1 MGNKRKDFSAIE
13 LSSVIEKKQK
23 EASKVFETAEGV
35 SIPKTASAPKEPL
48 SHLEFSAGIPPFL
61 RGPYSTMYV
70 RRPWTIRQYAGFSS
84 AEESNAFYLKNLAMG
99 QKGLSVAFDLPTHR
113 GYDSDHE
120 RVQGDVGKAGV
131 AIDSVEDMKLLF
143 NQIPL
148 DAMSV
153 SMTMNG
159 AVLPIMAFYIVAAE
173 EQGVCPEHLSGTIQN
188 DILKEFMVRN
198 TYVYPPA
205 PSIKIVSEI
214 FKYTSKKM
222 PKFNSISISG
232 YHMQEAGATA
242 DIELAYTL
250 ADGLEYIKTGLKAGL
265 TIDEFAPRLSFFW
278 GIGMNH
284 FMEIAKMRAARMLWA
299 KLVKQFNPKNEKSL
313 ALRTHCQTSGW
324 SLTAQVPFNN
334 VARTTIEAMAAVFG
348 GTQSLHTNA
357 LDEAIAF
364 GKLVE
369 RDMRSKLDIHPD
381 DQSAL
386 SVRNM
391 AEVSKGV
398 DVFMIALFFIVIFI
412 GSGTL
417 IAGIIGISN
426 IMIFVIKERTKEF
439 GIRKALGAKPSSIV
453 GMVVQESVLIT
464 TIAGYLGLTLGTYVL
479 SLIGNSLE
487 KDYFIKDPSVSQGL
501 VVGATFVLIISG
513 LIAALV
519 PARKASQIK
528 PVVALRA
535 D

>member
-1 MGNKRKDFSAIE
+1 MFDLDRWREIFQSINKNKLRSIMSGFTVAFAILLFTLLFGVVSGLKNTFEGAFVDNAVNSMFIRVWKTTKPFNGLQSGRRIQLKNPDYNYIAEKYDSKIDLMTARIFKNFSISYKNKQDNYSITAVHPDHQF
-13 LSSVIEKKQK
+13 LEKTIITEGRYINQLDIN
-23 EASKVFETAEGV
+23 ESSKVIVIGRLVKSDLFGEKPALGKRVNVGGISYKVIGIFSDDGGDNEERISYIPVTTAQKLYG
-35 SIPKTASAPKEPL
+35 
-48 SHLEFSAGIPPFL
+48 
-61 RGPYSTMYV
+61 
-70 RRPWTIRQYAGFSS
+70 
-84 AEESNAFYLKNLAMG
+84 NNDYL
-99 QKGLSVAFDLPTHR
+99 
-113 GYDSDHE
+113 
-120 RVQGDVGKAGV
+120 
-131 AIDSVEDMKLLF
+131 
-143 NQIPL
+143 NQIR
-148 DAMSV
+148 
-153 SMTMNG
+153 
-159 AVLPIMAFYIVAAE
+159 I
-173 EQGVCPEHLSGTIQN
+173 
-188 DILKEFMVRN
+188 
-198 TYVYPPA
+198 
-205 PSIKIVSEI
+205 
-214 FKYTSKKM
+214 
-222 PKFNSISISG
+222 G
-232 YHMQEAGATA
+232 Y
-242 DIELAYTL
+242 
-250 ADGLEYIKTGLKAGL
+250 
-265 TIDEFAPRLSFFW
+265 
-278 GIGMNH
+278 
-284 FMEIAKMRAARMLWA
+284 
-299 KLVKQFNPKNEKSL
+299 NEDL
-313 ALRTHCQTSGW
+313 
-324 SLTAQVPFNN
+324 N
-334 VARTTIEAMAAVFG
+334 
-348 GTQSLHTNA
+348 

>member
-1 MGNKRKDFSAIE
+1 MFDLDRWREIFQSINKNKLRSIMSGFTVAFAI
-13 LSSVIEKKQK
+13 LL
-23 EASKVFETAEGV
+23 FTLLFGV
-35 SIPKTASAPKEPL
+35 VS
-48 SHLEFSAGIPPFL
+48 G
-61 RGPYSTMYV
+61 
-70 RRPWTIRQYAGFSS
+70 
-84 AEESNAFYLKNLAMG
+84 LKNTFEGAFVDNAVNSMIVRVWKTTKPFNGLQSGRRIQLKNPDYDYLAE
-99 QKGLSVAFDLPTHR
+99 K
-113 GYDSDHE
+113 YDS
-120 RVQGDVGKAGV
+120 K
-131 AIDSVEDMKLLF
+131 IDL
-143 NQIPL
+143 
-148 DAMSV
+148 
-153 SMTMNG
+153 MT
-159 AVLPIMAFYIVAAE
+159 A
-173 EQGVCPEHLSGTIQN
+173 
-188 DILKEFMVRN
+188 R
-198 TYVYPPA
+198 
-205 PSIKIVSEI
+205 I
-214 FKYTSKKM
+214 FKN
-222 PKFNSISISG
+222 FSIS
-232 YHMQEAGATA
+232 H
-242 DIELAYTL
+242 
-250 ADGLEYIKTGLKAGL
+250 K
-265 TIDEFAPRLSFFW
+265 
-278 GIGMNH
+278 N
-284 FMEIAKMRAARMLWA
+284 
-299 KLVKQFNPKNEKSL
+299 KQDNY
-313 ALRTHCQTSGW
+313 
-324 SLTAQVPFNN
+324 SLTAVHPDHQFLEKTIITEGRYINQLDINESSKVIVIGRLVKSDLFGEKPALGKRVNVGGISYKVIGIFSDDGGDNEERISYIPVTTAQKLYGNN
-334 VARTTIEAMAAVFG
+334 DYLNQIRIGYNED
-348 GTQSLHTNA
+348 LN

>member
-1 MGNKRKDFSAIE
+1 MFDLDRWREIFQSINKNKLRSIMSGFTVAFAILLFTLLFGVVSGLKNTFEGAFVDTAVNSMIVRVWKTSKPFKGLQSGRRIQLKNPDYNYLAEKYDSKIDLMTARIFKNFSISNKNKQDNYSITAVHPDHQF
-13 LSSVIEKKQK
+13 LEKTIITEGRYINQLDIN
-23 EASKVFETAEGV
+23 ESSKVIVIGRLVKSDLFGEKPALGKRVNVGGISYKVIGIFSDDGGDNEERISYIPVTTAQKLYG
-35 SIPKTASAPKEPL
+35 
-48 SHLEFSAGIPPFL
+48 
-61 RGPYSTMYV
+61 
-70 RRPWTIRQYAGFSS
+70 
-84 AEESNAFYLKNLAMG
+84 NNDYL
-99 QKGLSVAFDLPTHR
+99 
-113 GYDSDHE
+113 
-120 RVQGDVGKAGV
+120 
-131 AIDSVEDMKLLF
+131 
-143 NQIPL
+143 NQIR
-148 DAMSV
+148 
-153 SMTMNG
+153 
-159 AVLPIMAFYIVAAE
+159 I
-173 EQGVCPEHLSGTIQN
+173 
-188 DILKEFMVRN
+188 
-198 TYVYPPA
+198 
-205 PSIKIVSEI
+205 
-214 FKYTSKKM
+214 
-222 PKFNSISISG
+222 G
-232 YHMQEAGATA
+232 Y
-242 DIELAYTL
+242 
-250 ADGLEYIKTGLKAGL
+250 
-265 TIDEFAPRLSFFW
+265 
-278 GIGMNH
+278 
-284 FMEIAKMRAARMLWA
+284 
-299 KLVKQFNPKNEKSL
+299 NEDL
-313 ALRTHCQTSGW
+313 
-324 SLTAQVPFNN
+324 N
-334 VARTTIEAMAAVFG
+334 
-348 GTQSLHTNA
+348 

>member
-1 MGNKRKDFSAIE
+1 MFDLDRWREIFQSINKNKLRSIMSGFTVAFAILLFTLLFGVVSGLKNTFEGAFVDNAVNSMMVRVWKTTKPFNGLQSGRRIQLKNPDYDYLAEKYDSKIDLMTARIFKNFSISHKNKQDNYSITAVHPDHQF
-13 LSSVIEKKQK
+13 LEKTIITEGRYINQLDIN
-23 EASKVFETAEGV
+23 ESSKVIVIGRLVKSDLFGEKPALGKRVNVGGISYKVIGVFSDDGGDNEERISYIPVTTAQKLYG
-35 SIPKTASAPKEPL
+35 
-48 SHLEFSAGIPPFL
+48 
-61 RGPYSTMYV
+61 
-70 RRPWTIRQYAGFSS
+70 
-84 AEESNAFYLKNLAMG
+84 NNDYL
-99 QKGLSVAFDLPTHR
+99 
-113 GYDSDHE
+113 
-120 RVQGDVGKAGV
+120 
-131 AIDSVEDMKLLF
+131 
-143 NQIPL
+143 NQIR
-148 DAMSV
+148 
-153 SMTMNG
+153 
-159 AVLPIMAFYIVAAE
+159 I
-173 EQGVCPEHLSGTIQN
+173 
-188 DILKEFMVRN
+188 
-198 TYVYPPA
+198 
-205 PSIKIVSEI
+205 
-214 FKYTSKKM
+214 
-222 PKFNSISISG
+222 G
-232 YHMQEAGATA
+232 Y
-242 DIELAYTL
+242 
-250 ADGLEYIKTGLKAGL
+250 
-265 TIDEFAPRLSFFW
+265 
-278 GIGMNH
+278 
-284 FMEIAKMRAARMLWA
+284 
-299 KLVKQFNPKNEKSL
+299 NEDL
-313 ALRTHCQTSGW
+313 
-324 SLTAQVPFNN
+324 N
-334 VARTTIEAMAAVFG
+334 
-348 GTQSLHTNA
+348 